1 MNTSLAGVVVFYGL
15 VALTIA
21 GAAWVAFARNIVH
34 SAFALLGTF
43 LGVAGLYAFLSADLI
58 AVVQLM
64 VYVGGVLILILFAVM
79 LTSRIADV
87 KVSNRS
93 WGLLPGIVILLGVGA
108 LLVLVALRVYWPR
121 VPAAPAEPTAAGIG
135 DALLG
140 PYVLPFEVIS
150 ILLLAALVG
159 AVTLARGRASRGSGS
174 GPTANSQQAC
184 PEPVEGPTAAAGSP
198 TPPAPASE
206 PMANGQE
213 PKASP
218 EASP

>member
-1 MNTSLAGVVVFYGL
+1 MSTSIAGVVVFYGL
-15 VALTIA
+15 VALTLA

-43 LGVAGLYAFLSADLI
+43 LGVAGLYAYLSADLL
-58 AVVQLM
+58 AVIQLL

-79 LTSRIADV
+79 LTARIADV

-93 WGLLPGIVILLGVGA
+93 WGLLPGILTLLAVGG
-108 LLVLVALRVYWPR
+108 LLVLVAVRVYWPR
-121 VPAAPAEPTAAGIG
+121 VPAAPAEPTSARIG

-159 AVTLARGRASRGSGS
+159 AVTLARGRAKRDSGS
-174 GPTANSQQAC
+174 GIRDSG
-184 PEPVEGPTAAAGSP
+184 EPDSTPRP
-198 TPPAPASE
+198 TPPPNPE
-206 PMANGQE
+206 PRI
-213 PKASP
+213 PRP
-218 EASP
+218 EVRP

>member
-1 MNTSLAGVVVFYGL
+1 MSTSLAGVVVFYGL

-43 LGVAGLYAFLSADLI
+43 LGVAGLYATLSADLV

-79 LTSRIADV
+79 LTARIADV

-93 WGLLPGIVILLGVGA
+93 WGLLPGILILLAVGT
-108 LLVLVALRVYWPR
+108 LLVLVAVRVYWPR
-121 VPAAPAEPTAAGIG
+121 VPAAPAEPTASGIG

-159 AVTLARGRASRGSGS
+159 AVTLARGRASRGSRLGSRGSGS
-174 GPTANSQQAC
+174 GPTADSQQ
-184 PEPVEGPTAAAGSP
+184 PTA
-198 TPPAPASE
+198 
-206 PMANGQE
+206 
-213 PKASP
+213 KP

>member
-1 MNTSLAGVVVFYGL
+1 M
-15 VALTIA
+15 
-21 GAAWVAFARNIVH
+21 
-34 SAFALLGTF
+34 
-43 LGVAGLYAFLSADLI
+43 
-58 AVVQLM
+58 
-64 VYVGGVLILILFAVM
+64 
-79 LTSRIADV
+79 
-87 KVSNRS
+87 
-93 WGLLPGIVILLGVGA
+93 
-108 LLVLVALRVYWPR
+108 
-121 VPAAPAEPTAAGIG
+121 PAAPAEPTAAGIG

-159 AVTLARGRASRGSGS
+159 AVTLARGHASRGSGS

-184 PEPVEGPTAAAGSP
+184 PEPVEGPTAPAAGSP